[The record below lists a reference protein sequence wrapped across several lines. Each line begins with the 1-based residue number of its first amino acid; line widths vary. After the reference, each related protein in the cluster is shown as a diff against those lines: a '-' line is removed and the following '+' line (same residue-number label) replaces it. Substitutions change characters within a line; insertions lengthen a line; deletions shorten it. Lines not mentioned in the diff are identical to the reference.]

1 MSKYETKIMERT
13 CVGTVDVHDLVR
25 SEVTVVLRERD
36 MSGPF
41 EERIRVRTV
50 MLQHRDRIIA

>member
-1 MSKYETKIMERT
+1 MERT